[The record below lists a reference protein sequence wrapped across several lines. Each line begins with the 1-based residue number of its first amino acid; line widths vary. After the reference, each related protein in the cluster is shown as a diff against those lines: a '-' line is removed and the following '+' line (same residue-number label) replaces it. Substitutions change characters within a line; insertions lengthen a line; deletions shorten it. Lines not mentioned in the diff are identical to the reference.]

1 MTPTIVIITV
11 LAYFAVLFGVSHLTS
26 RNSDNAAFFNGNRR
40 APWPLVAFAM
50 VGAAISGVTF
60 ISVPGMVVD
69 KGYSYL
75 QMVLG
80 FIVGYWVIAFVL
92 VPLFYKRNLLSIYG
106 YLGERFG
113 SSTYRTGAWF
123 FFVSKMLGAAVRFFV
138 VCIVLQTLVC
148 DPLGIPFVVNVA
160 VTIAIVWLYTF
171 RGGVKTLIWTDTLK
185 SFCLIMS
192 VVLCIWFIAQN
203 LDLSWAGVVD
213 SIGRHGSS
221 RIFYFDDPSRGVYFW
236 KQFLAGV
243 FMAIAINGLDQDM
256 MQRNLACRDSRQS
269 QKNMIVSGVMQF
281 FVIALF
287 LVLGTLLVIY
297 VESTPSLSM
306 PEKSDELFG
315 LVAAHES
322 LPVAVG
328 VLFILGLV
336 SAAYSA
342 AGSALTSLTTSFT
355 VDILDASGM
364 EESRLAR
371 VRKWVH
377 IAMSATM
384 GLVIVVFY
392 MISEED
398 AISAVYT
405 LASYTYG
412 PILGLFVF
420 GMFTKRPVNDRLVP
434 VVCIAAP
441 CLCWLVKYFLNES
454 FGYEMS
460 FELLIFNAL
469 LTAVG
474 LSLLPGKASVSDIEA
489 ARESVSAE

>member
-26 RNSDNAAFFNGNRR
+26 RNSDNASFFNGNRR

-460 FELLIFNAL
+460 FELLIFKAL

>member
-26 RNSDNAAFFNGNRR
+26 RNSDNASFFNGNRR

-106 YLGERFG
+106 YL
-113 SSTYRTGAWF
+113 
-123 FFVSKMLGAAVRFFV
+123 

-269 QKNMIVSGVMQF
+269 QKNMIVSGVMQV